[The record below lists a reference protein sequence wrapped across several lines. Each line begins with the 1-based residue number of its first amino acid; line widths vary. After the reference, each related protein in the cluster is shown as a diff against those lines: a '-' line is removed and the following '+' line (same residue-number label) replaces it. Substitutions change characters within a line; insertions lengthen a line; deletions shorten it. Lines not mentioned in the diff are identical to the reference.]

1 MPAHIVHVLMVNRIK
16 MYKNKITQWGLD
28 KKNKEHEV
36 LAFIRK
42 TTQRAA
48 VGKKTIARVRNHV
61 LDLEEVQRYIK
72 RKPYSMK
79 FALEQSASTPPGL
92 VCFTPE
98 MPSSPR
104 IPEVYAVPEQ
114 IFALIRDY
122 VTGSFQSGTWI
133 CDDPKSGCRSIKNCG
148 ASETALENFNTFVIS
163 AYDHYEKGLVKE
175 GGRLLVAA
183 AAGIKDILV
192 AESPT
197 FFLSL
202 ITLMLYTR
210 SRKKFHIF
218 LPILRQ
224 LSDMAAVVLP
234 EKHSIGQIYRH
245 LGSLDF
251 HQLEDIVPLSFQSF
265 LDQFESILGQFS
277 SDALILRTRYIAY
290 HTENLEQIESGLRDH
305 LQKCISAYEGSD
317 DASLVVLLQIV
328 NNLLNQERYVEAEHT
343 ALDLIARAPYTD
355 MFDSRYYYCKGYQCL
370 SLAQCGLG
378 KIPVAEASIDRAIQE
393 SALAW
398 GWDDPRTVNFLL
410 TYEMMLERW
419 GNHASA
425 AKVRRQKRD
434 IIESLD
440 VIV

>member
-1 MPAHIVHVLMVNRIK
+1 

-28 KKNKEHEV
+28 KKNKEHEI

-48 VGKKTIARVRNHV
+48 VGKKTIARVRNHE
-61 LDLEEVQRYIK
+61 LDLDEVKRYIK
-72 RKPYSMK
+72 RKPYSME

-92 VCFTPE
+92 VCFTPK

-104 IPEVYAVPEQ
+104 IPEVYAVSEQ
-114 IFALIRDY
+114 IFVLMRDY

-148 ASETALENFNTFVIS
+148 GADTALENFDAFVDS
-163 AYDHYEKGLVKE
+163 AYFHYEKGSVEE

-183 AAGIKDILV
+183 AAGIKDVLV
-192 AESPT
+192 AESPRL
-197 FFLSL
+197 FLSL
-202 ITLMLYTR
+202 ISLMLYTR
-210 SRKKFHIF
+210 LRKKFHIF

-224 LSDMAAVVLP
+224 LSDMAAIVLP
-234 EKHSIGQIYRH
+234 EKHPIGQIYRH
-245 LGSLDF
+245 LGSLDS
-251 HQLEDIVPLSFQSF
+251 HQLDDIVPLSFQSF
-265 LDQFESILGQFS
+265 LDQFESILGQF
-277 SDALILRTRYIAY
+277 DFYALKLRTKYIAY

-305 LQKCISAYEGSD
+305 LQKCISAHEGSD
-317 DASLVVLLQIV
+317 DASLDVLLQIV

-355 MFDSRYYYCKGYQCL
+355 IFHSRYYYCEGYQCL
-370 SLAQCGLG
+370 SSAQCELG
-378 KIPVAEASIDRAIQE
+378 KRPVAEASIDRAIQE

-398 GWDDPRTVNFLL
+398 GWDDPRTLNYLL
-410 TYEMMLERW
+410 RYETMLEGW

-425 AKVRRQKRD
+425 AKVRRQKQD

>member
-16 MYKNKITQWGLD
+16 MYKNKITKWGLD
-28 KKNKEHEV
+28 KKNKEHEI

-61 LDLEEVQRYIK
+61 LDQEEVQRYIK

-114 IFALIRDY
+114 IFVLMRDY
-122 VTGSFQSGTWI
+122 VTGSFESGTWI
-133 CDDPKSGCRSIKNCG
+133 CDDPKSGCRSIKNFGG
-148 ASETALENFNTFVIS
+148 AATALENFNAFVGS
-163 AYDHYEKGLVKE
+163 AYVHYEKGSVEE
-175 GGRLLVAA
+175 GERLLIAA

-202 ITLMLYTR
+202 ISFMLYTH

-224 LSDMAAVVLP
+224 LSDMAAIVLP
-234 EKHSIGQIYRH
+234 EKHPVGQIYRH
-245 LGSLDF
+245 FRSLDS
-251 HQLEDIVPLSFQSF
+251 HQLDDIVPLSFQSF
-265 LDQFESILGQFS
+265 LDQFESILGQFNF
-277 SDALILRTRYIAY
+277 DALNLRTNYIAY

-305 LQKCISAYEGSD
+305 LQKCISAHEGSD
-317 DASLVVLLQIV
+317 DASLEVLLLIV
-328 NNLLNQERYVEAEHT
+328 DNLLRQGRYVEAEHT

-355 MFDSRYYYCKGYQCL
+355 IFDSRYYYCEGYRSL

-398 GWDDPRTVNFLL
+398 GWGDPCTLQYLL
-410 TYEMMLERW
+410 TYETMLEEW

-425 AKVRRQKRD
+425 AKVRRQKQD

>member
-72 RKPYSMK
+72 RKPYSME

-114 IFALIRDY
+114 IFVLMRDY
-122 VTGSFQSGTWI
+122 VTGSFESGTWI
-133 CDDPKSGCRSIKNCG
+133 CDDPKSGCRSIKNFGG
-148 ASETALENFNTFVIS
+148 AATALENFNAFVGG
-163 AYDHYEKGLVKE
+163 AYVHYEKGSVAE

-197 FFLSL
+197 FFLILISL
-202 ITLMLYTR
+202 MSYTR
-210 SRKKFHIF
+210 LKKTHIF

-224 LSDMAAVVLP
+224 LSDMAAIVLP
-234 EKHSIGQIYRH
+234 EKHPIGQIYRH
-245 LGSLDF
+245 LGSLDS
-251 HQLEDIVPLSFQSF
+251 HQLDDIVPLSFQSF
-265 LDQFESILGQFS
+265 LDQFESILGQFNF
-277 SDALILRTRYIAY
+277 DALNLRTKYIAY
-290 HTENLEQIESGLRDH
+290 HTGNFEQIESGLRDH
-305 LQKCISAYEGSD
+305 LQKCISAHEGSD
-317 DASLVVLLQIV
+317 DASLDVLSLIV

-355 MFDSRYYYCKGYQCL
+355 MFDSRYFYCEGYQFL
-370 SLAQCGLG
+370 SLAQCELG

-393 SALAW
+393 SALAR
-398 GWDDPRTVNFLL
+398 GWDHPRTLKYLL
-410 TYEMMLERW
+410 TYETMLEGW

-425 AKVRRQKRD
+425 AKVRRQKQD

-440 VIV
+440 FIV